1 MENDLT
7 IDVAA
12 LDAPHR
18 RALEEMIGRELEA
31 NQQLVISVIEVAVPS
46 TSTQRPAQTLEDWTS
61 VYDGL
66 SDDDIESVDRIAKTR
81 SNLSRDL
88 P

>member
-1 MENDLT
+1 MENYLK

-18 RALEEMIGRELEA
+18 RALEEVIGRELYA
-31 NQQLVISVIEVAVPS
+31 NQQLVISVIEVAIPS
-46 TSTQRPAQTLEDWTS
+46 TSAQRPAQTLEDWTS

-66 SDDDIESVDRIAKTR
+66 SDDEIESVDRIAKTR
-81 SNLSRDL
+81 ANFSRDL